1 MTTQKYSL
9 VERLLVETTSP
20 LDSFQTTLASSVTTS
35 FDDGYAT
42 RYVLDH
48 DGCFTILEIHI
59 DEPTS
64 SQAWV
69 NSLHTTNRQGIPDPQ
84 CYRKGYASEM
94 MTRLV
99 DAADQH
105 GITLELIAAPPPHM
119 KRQDPTLPD
128 KDELARFYAKHGF
141 KTTKSNFAQV
151 YMQRDPSVS

>member
-1 MTTQKYSL
+1 MTTLKYSL
-9 VERLLVETTSP
+9 KRTLLVETPTHTD
-20 LDSFQTTLASSVTTS
+20 LFQETLAASVTAAS
-35 FDDGYAT
+35 FDGYAD
-42 RYVLDH
+42 RFVLDH
-48 DGCFTILEIHI
+48 GECFTILEIHI
-59 DEPTS
+59 DDPLTPK
-64 SQAWV
+64 AWV
-69 NSLHTTNRQGIPDPQ
+69 NSLHTTNRQGIPDAQ

-151 YMQRDPSVS
+151 YMQRDPSS

>member
-9 VERLLVETTSP
+9 KRTLLVETSA
-20 LDSFQTTLASSVTTS
+20 LQSFERTLASSVTTS

-48 DGCFTILEIHI
+48 GECFTILEIHI

-64 SQAWV
+64 SVAWV
-69 NSLHTTNRQGIPDPQ
+69 NSLHTTNRQGIPDAQ

-105 GITLELIAAPPPHM
+105 GITLKLIAAPPPHM

-128 KDELARFYAKHGF
+128 KDALARFYARHGF

-151 YMQRDPSVS
+151 YMQRDPSLA